1 MPDSLLPL
9 HSPRIGSPTACRRLL
24 RPDLRDCMSRLNK
37 YTFQNYSWSFLN
49 YSYFCTSPETLPDM
63 KEIQQEIT
71 TITNEDLFIILN
83 HPNAH
88 FDYPIHCHPEYEK
101 IITIR
106 SSNANTMKRCPKPT
120 SGGAPNRRRKVMRSR
135 LRATGSFAPH
145 GCRSTAT
152 NTSKT
157 TISTFCRASAARSGF
172 RRNSPGTNSTGCC
185 ESPICNKPD
194 KPTIRL

>member
-1 MPDSLLPL
+1 
-9 HSPRIGSPTACRRLL
+9 
-24 RPDLRDCMSRLNK
+24 
-37 YTFQNYSWSFLN
+37 
-49 YSYFCTSPETLPDM
+49 M

-71 TITNEDLFIILN
+71 PITNEDLFINLN

-101 IITIR
+101 IIDTQFKRQYYEALPEADIR
-106 SSNANTMKRCPKPT
+106 WSAEPT
-120 SGGAPNRRRKVMRSR
+120 AEGYAVTLTSDRFV
-135 LRATGSFAPH
+135 RAAWLSLDGNEHFEDNYFDLLP
-145 GCRSTAT
+145 
-152 NTSKT
+152 
-157 TISTFCRASAARSGF
+157 ASAARSGF